1 MLNNIFVNVLEQKK
15 TEMAYG
21 REKLIINFTV

>member
-1 MLNNIFVNVLEQKK
+1 MLNNIFVNIVEQKK

-21 REKLIINFTV
+21 IEKLMMNFRD